1 MKYSTEYHRMNN
13 QPGKT
18 VNHPRLYKSKWFQRF
33 ARKEGIEDADL
44 LDAADRA
51 EKGFVDADP
60 GGGVLK
66 QRIARQGKGKSGGFR
81 TILFYRA
88 GERAVFR
95 YGFAKNDRG
104 NIDDD
109 EVRAFKAASGHVL
122 ALSAKQMAELAK
134 KGDSVEVMRD
144 EQKTVSK

>member
-1 MKYSTEYHRMNN
+1 M
-13 QPGKT
+13 
-18 VNHPRLYKSKWFQRF
+18 
-33 ARKEGIEDADL
+33 

-66 QRIARQGKGKSGGFR
+66 QRIARQEKGKSGGFR

-88 GERAVFR
+88 GERAVFM

-109 EVRAFKAASGHVL
+109 EVRAFKAAAGHVL

-134 KGDSVEVMRD
+134 KGNFVEVMRD